1 MHSRFCAVRGDQEN
15 PPRELIQLCGIAVFL
30 EKSKLGEEIFCS
42 RPILFPQTVH
52 RKCRKAVLD
61 SQFAVVSWILKTS
74 HGSSRILT
82 DQNRA
87 GS

>member
-1 MHSRFCAVRGDQEN
+1 
-15 PPRELIQLCGIAVFL
+15 
-30 EKSKLGEEIFCS
+30 
-42 RPILFPQTVH
+42 VH